1 MQSQNTVSFITHIHL
16 LIIVL
21 NICFFVKAFDM
32 LKMCQHAPSVQMFE
46 IPKDAI
52 TDPKDRDEPETDPDV
67 RLSQS
72 DLDNMI
78 EKNNEFFDSEQDNEK
93 NESERISSDQFHE
106 KPEKLTLRNNN

>member
-1 MQSQNTVSFITHIHL
+1 
-16 LIIVL
+16 
-21 NICFFVKAFDM
+21 M

-93 NESERISSDQFHE
+93 NESERISSDQFHD
-106 KPEKLTLRNNN
+106 KEKLTLRTNN